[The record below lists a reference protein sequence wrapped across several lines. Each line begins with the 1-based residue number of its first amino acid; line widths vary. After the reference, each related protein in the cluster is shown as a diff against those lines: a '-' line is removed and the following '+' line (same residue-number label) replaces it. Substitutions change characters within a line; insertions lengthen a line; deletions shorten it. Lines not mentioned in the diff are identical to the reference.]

1 PCAQAASAVQKSG
14 GYLDADVAL
23 QCLQSVPVDVKGDA
37 LQLDGILAFAN
48 FQSTLAY
55 LKNPPPGYM
64 YPAVDILAEL
74 QNLKSKL
81 ISNGYTN
88 EFDVQRDIYNL
99 FNSAHDEH
107 FIFYPDIVSIFEW
120 VRDMPI
126 YSVST
131 DGVSVPKIYAS
142 PDMEVLA
149 GLTQADYTPSAIT
162 QINGQDVEVFLNT
175 LANETT
181 QNEDPDAAY
190 NNMFPNI
197 PTLSTGAG
205 APSVFTNTYVPY
217 FGTNTTLTFAN
228 GSTRP
233 VITYAD
239 TGSIDFSGVKDGA
252 SFFEKF
258 CTGNLPLLGQSSSS
272 STAASQTT
280 FSGLPRYPQ
289 PWVVAED
296 LSIQCYFPEDQ
307 SDLAVLAVPNFG
319 PKNDADFS
327 DVIREC
333 LATSNKLGKTKL
345 AIDLRGNGGGDV
357 LCAYDFFKQ
366 LFPSITPWGTSN
378 FRAWTLFQQVG
389 KTMTSAFAN
398 TTPANAGKAGYD
410 DGFASPFNA
419 RTEDN
424 PALQQYNSWGEFY
437 GPVSAH
443 DDTFTNLV
451 RYNLSDPY
459 TTPQGVAGYGALAGI
474 VPRQTFAS
482 DNIVIIQDGLCAST
496 CAIFTEFMKEQ
507 GNVGQVVFGGRA
519 QTGPMQGV
527 GGTKGANEYGFD
539 LLLQDFQLAYNL
551 SSASQQVAWD
561 QQWGQAIAGIVQ
573 AVTRATQSSE
583 GANAHVNF
591 RNNIRKGDETLT
603 PLQFVYEAA
612 NCRLFYTAAQIE
624 NQALVWKAAYNSYWN
639 GAPCV

>member
-1 PCAQAASAVQKSG
+1 
-14 GYLDADVAL
+14 
-23 QCLQSVPVDVKGDA
+23 
-37 LQLDGILAFAN
+37 
-48 FQSTLAY
+48 
-55 LKNPPPGYM
+55 
-64 YPAVDILAEL
+64 
-74 QNLKSKL
+74 
-81 ISNGYTN
+81 
-88 EFDVQRDIYNL
+88 
-99 FNSAHDEH
+99 
-107 FIFYPDIVSIFEW
+107 
-120 VRDMPI
+120 
-126 YSVST
+126 
-131 DGVSVPKIYAS
+131 
-142 PDMEVLA
+142 
-149 GLTQADYTPSAIT
+149 
-162 QINGQDVEVFLNT
+162 
-175 LANETT
+175 
-181 QNEDPDAAY
+181 
-190 NNMFPNI
+190 
-197 PTLSTGAG
+197 
-205 APSVFTNTYVPY
+205 
-217 FGTNTTLTFAN
+217 
-228 GSTRP
+228 
-233 VITYAD
+233 
-239 TGSIDFSGVKDGA
+239 
-252 SFFEKF
+252 
-258 CTGNLPLLGQSSSS
+258 
-272 STAASQTT
+272 
-280 FSGLPRYPQ
+280 
-289 PWVVAED
+289 
-296 LSIQCYFPEDQ
+296 
-307 SDLAVLAVPNFG
+307 
-319 PKNDADFS
+319 
-327 DVIREC
+327 
-333 LATSNKLGKTKL
+333 
-345 AIDLRGNGGGDV
+345 
-357 LCAYDFFKQ
+357 
-366 LFPSITPWGTSN
+366 
-378 FRAWTLFQQVG
+378 
-389 KTMTSAFAN
+389 MTSAFAN

-639 GAPCV
+639 GAPCVSGSTGQLSSKPGVGYILASPGAKSAPSTPTSAIVAATGTSTTSSHGGAAALPTAAFAAVMPVLAAGALLL